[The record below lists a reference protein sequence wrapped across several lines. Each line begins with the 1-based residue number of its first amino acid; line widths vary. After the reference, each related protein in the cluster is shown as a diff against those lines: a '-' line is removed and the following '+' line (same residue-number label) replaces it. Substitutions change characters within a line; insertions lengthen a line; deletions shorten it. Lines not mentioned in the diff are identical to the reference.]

1 MTVVANGLA
10 GDFKVTV
17 LTAWNKGLKPAFPIN
32 DNVTQDDLGM
42 DDRKYHLRILLK
54 RELKKRLERWLAE
67 HPQDVVI
74 TTGGRCLSVVPSL
87 HDGSK
92 KVFWYH
98 FCFNNDLLQL
108 KDPRLGTVS
117 KLVRLRKR
125 GRKIRYARRYD
136 RVVVLTRQDLELWK
150 QCCSNVSCVYN
161 ELTIHPVA
169 VYDYGK
175 KSVISV
181 GRLEFQ
187 KGFDYLVS
195 AWAIVNKKF
204 PDWQLDIYGEG
215 RLRDELQQQIDQSGL
230 HDCVHLVGNRK
241 DMPSQ
246 YAAHSVAVLSS
257 NFEGLPL
264 ALLEAASC
272 RLPLVAYDCQCGP
285 REVIQDGVNGFL
297 VPKVGDVEGL
307 AQALMRLMDSQQLR
321 QQMGEAAGRSLQP
334 FTHEAVMGQWRDL
347 LNEITV

>member
-10 GDFKVTV
+10 SDFKVTV

-54 RELKKRLERWLAE
+54 RELKKRLEHWLAE

-136 RVVVLTRQDLELWK
+136 RVVVLTRQDLELCMGHRTK
-150 QCCSNVSCVYN
+150 RIN
-161 ELTIHPVA
+161 E
-169 VYDYGK
+169 
-175 KSVISV
+175 
-181 GRLEFQ
+181 
-187 KGFDYLVS
+187 
-195 AWAIVNKKF
+195 
-204 PDWQLDIYGEG
+204 
-215 RLRDELQQQIDQSGL
+215 DE
-230 HDCVHLVGNRK
+230 VK
-241 DMPSQ
+241 
-246 YAAHSVAVLSS
+246 
-257 NFEGLPL
+257 
-264 ALLEAASC
+264 
-272 RLPLVAYDCQCGP
+272 
-285 REVIQDGVNGFL
+285 
-297 VPKVGDVEGL
+297 
-307 AQALMRLMDSQQLR
+307 
-321 QQMGEAAGRSLQP
+321 
-334 FTHEAVMGQWRDL
+334 
-347 LNEITV
+347 